1 MPCGSSDSR
10 RRAELSLGF
19 TSYSYLQALQRRDRR
34 RIVYIFPALPDD
46 EIPVDFMEA
55 FQKALHRQPLGH
67 SPAGMRAQRTSP
79 AVKYMRRGHVPFVSA
94 FQEPEPGLFER
105 FHIRADDDHVIPSG
119 FSSSTNSAWDF
130 RMVPAHL
137 GQPWP
142 HRLPPTG
149 AHSQP
154 HTSHLTAT
162 REEAVFVCS
171 DDRDFEIPRLQGT
184 HEFRVALFLHHAI
197 GLCGKTEEPA

>member
-10 RRAELSLGF
+10 RRAEHRS
-19 TSYSYLQALQRRDRR
+19 ALLRS

-55 FQKALHRQPLGH
+55 FQKTLHRQSLGR

-105 FHIRADDDHVIPSG
+105 FHIRADDDHVIFGILAPPRTPRG
-119 FSSSTNSAWDF
+119 ISAWFPRTWDSRGRATGYPRPAPTPNRIRRILRQPGRGSF
-130 RMVPAHL
+130 RM
-137 GQPWP
+137 
-142 HRLPPTG
+142 
-149 AHSQP
+149 
-154 HTSHLTAT
+154 
-162 REEAVFVCS
+162 
-171 DDRDFEIPRLQGT
+171 
-184 HEFRVALFLHHAI
+184 FRR
-197 GLCGKTEEPA
+197 P